1 MPLTDH
7 VALVSLSSDVP
18 DREVMR
24 VAAAL
29 QKQVTRDFA
38 PIWGVQ
44 ATIDPFADLH
54 SVPSDYHPVI
64 VFSGTADLAEQLEGL
79 VGEQY
84 ASRLIDAFTTDQL
97 QGIHL
102 NGFTRQPFA
111 LVEASEVWSVTAS
124 HEALEMIADPYGN
137 RLVAASHKLDRA
149 LRVNY
154 LLEVCDPCLA
164 VWYPVNGLPV
174 SDFYTPSYF
183 DPVRTDGTR
192 YSFTGEVV
200 EPLEILPGGYL
211 TWVDPRSG
219 SLYQLQA
226 GETEPVHLADEE
238 ALQRSSVPL
247 RILVDEAPL
256 TPQVVPDVL
265 RPARSAEAAAGV
277 LGGVRDAAEGAAR
290 RTVEAVISVA
300 SGRG

>member
-18 DREVMR
+18 PRDLMR

-29 QKQVTRDFA
+29 QKQVTRDFS

-44 ATIDPFADLH
+44 ATIDPFADVH
-54 SVPSDYHPVI
+54 SVPSDYYPVI
-64 VFSGTADLAEQLEGL
+64 VFSGSDDLAGQLEVL

-84 ASRLIDAFTTDQL
+84 TARLIDAFTRDEL

-137 RLVAASHKLDRA
+137 RLVAARHKIDPE

-192 YSFTGEVV
+192 YSFTGEVA
-200 EPLEILPGGYL
+200 EPLEILPNGYI
-211 TWVDPRSG
+211 TWIDPLDAG
-219 SLYQLQA
+219 LYQLQA
-226 GETEPVHLADEE
+226 GAAQPVQLADE
-238 ALQRSSVPL
+238 AGLQRSSVPL
-247 RILVDEAPL
+247 RILVDEDPL

-290 RTVEAVISVA
+290 RTVEAVISLA
-300 SGRG
+300 TGRG